1 MASPSACIMFR
12 ALRAPLRHRDPPPA
26 SQRKHRCDHLL
37 LQFLE
42 ICLLEGLEAFE
53 QLEHSCFCLLPQ
65 CCFHSFTRF
74 HVQGVSSLLF
84 TLLGFADEDTP
95 VLFICLQLF
104 HTPSGQ
110 QRLVKGGQT
119 E

>member
-1 MASPSACIMFR
+1 MSIRYYPFYRGSLVFYDLTEY
-12 ALRAPLRHRDPPPA
+12 ALHPPA
-26 SQRKHRCDHLL
+26 SQRKHRCHHLL

-42 ICLLEGLEAFE
+42 ISLLEGLEAFE

-104 HTPSGQ
+104 HTPLLG
-110 QRLVKGGQT
+110 
-119 E
+119 